1 MSVVGVSL
9 IEGEEK
15 GPLETGDDPL
25 DKLRRFDRAR
35 AYQVVIA
42 YAAVSLAYIL
52 VSDLLVIGTEEHWT
66 TFAASISKGFAF
78 VAVTSILILFLIRR
92 NDRKRLDLQDRIYDL
107 NEVMRHRQM
116 ASQMVRLESVG
127 RLAAGIAHNL
137 NNTLAVI
144 EGNVDVIG
152 KGDGGAEVTRNLQA
166 IRSSVARARTLS
178 DALLT
183 FSEGGEPVKEQVEIT
198 GFLKE
203 LASPMVQG
211 PGMRLSFDLPRGTVT
226 VLADRGQLR
235 HAFENLLS
243 NALEAMP
250 GGGSISITGRIVQLR
265 PGEMADLE
273 GGEYIVIE
281 LQDSG
286 PGIPEDVL
294 ERMFDPYF
302 STKGQNRGLGLPLAQ
317 SVIRRHGGAIAAES
331 PRGQGARLITYLP
344 VHRSVPDQKVDVTL
358 KRQRTNR
365 VLWMD
370 DEEGI
375 REVGKELL
383 EHLGYEA
390 VTAAEGRE
398 ALDLYRDALGSRPF
412 DAVILDLMVPNG
424 IGGAE
429 TMEELLSMDPQ
440 VRAVVCS
447 GYSNDPIM
455 AHHLEHGFLGVLPKP
470 FNVGQLQTV
479 MRSVVE

>member
-1 MSVVGVSL
+1 M
-9 IEGEEK
+9 
-15 GPLETGDDPL
+15 
-25 DKLRRFDRAR
+25 
-35 AYQVVIA
+35 
-42 YAAVSLAYIL
+42 
-52 VSDLLVIGTEEHWT
+52 
-66 TFAASISKGFAF
+66 
-78 VAVTSILILFLIRR
+78 
-92 NDRKRLDLQDRIYDL
+92 
-107 NEVMRHRQM
+107 
-116 ASQMVRLESVG
+116 
-127 RLAAGIAHNL
+127 AAGIAHNL